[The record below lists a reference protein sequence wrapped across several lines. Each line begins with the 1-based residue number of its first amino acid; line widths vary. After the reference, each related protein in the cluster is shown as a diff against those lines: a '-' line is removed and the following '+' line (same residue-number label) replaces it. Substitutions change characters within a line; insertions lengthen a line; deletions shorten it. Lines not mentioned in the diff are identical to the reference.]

1 MLLDQSIATWAHGLV
16 PDHNPDGDSSARSN
30 RRLTVVSW
38 TFPSKYRI
46 WPGNVAELSTDKIEK
61 CLAPQPGLEPRT
73 TSSPLCVPKLQ
84 IQCAIH
90 SAIEA
95 KTPGCEYW
103 LIP

>member
-46 WPGNVAELSTDKIEK
+46 WPGNVAELSTDKTEK
-61 CLAPQPGLEPRT
+61 CSPPKPGLET
-73 TSSPLCVPKLQ
+73 WIQKSL

-90 SAIEA
+90 SAIGPMIFLVDVMST
-95 KTPGCEYW
+95 K
-103 LIP
+103 LSNFKLS